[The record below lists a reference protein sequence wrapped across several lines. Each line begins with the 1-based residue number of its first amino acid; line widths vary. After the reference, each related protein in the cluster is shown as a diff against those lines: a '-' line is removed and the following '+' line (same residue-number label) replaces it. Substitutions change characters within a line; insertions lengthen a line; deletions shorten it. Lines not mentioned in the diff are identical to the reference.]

1 MPILGYDAIYNKP
14 FEIPDQTLSRH
25 LFGVGMSGTGKTT
38 FLANLIAQ
46 DCKTKRGWI
55 LLDPHGDLA
64 DDVLQYIPRERLN
77 DVIWIDPTWDWCPIV
92 NIFHTDGKIARD
104 IAAADDLFRNVWP
117 DAWLARS
124 SWFFKKCARILA
136 NAQGSFTIGEL
147 VNLIENANYRS
158 EIFKQ
163 LKSGRLRRFLNKFN
177 RWPERFQ
184 TDVVT
189 PVLNK
194 SEEFVDNEFLAALT
208 GRRESSFSM
217 RWAMD
222 TGKIIICK
230 FPRGLMGKEA
240 SMLACSI
247 MLSKVNNAALARAD
261 TKNRPD
267 FTAYVDEAGTALRGV
282 DVPSLMS
289 ESRKYGLQLVF
300 MTQTC
305 ESIREVSKDA
315 LASILG
321 NSGTVIAFTIQAD
334 DAKYLDQH
342 FYGKFPPKKYVG
354 LVMLHMLVKTLRDG
368 SPSEIMEL
376 IGRPKPTT
384 RRRPFQKALWA
395 EKVKD
400 TSKRRFAFSKEVT
413 LEKIDRFLDSG
424 TLDTHM
430 DTNLDTAYRRGSKKR
445 LDLSTNYKKRARG

>member
-1 MPILGYDAIYNKP
+1 MILGYDAIHNEH
-14 FEIPDQTLSRH
+14 FEIPAQTLSRH
-25 LFGVGMSGTGKTT
+25 LFGIGMSGTGKTT

-46 DCKTKRGWI
+46 DCKTKRGWMLI
-55 LLDPHGDLA
+55 DPHGDLA
-64 DDVLQYIPRERLN
+64 EDILDFLPKERLN

-92 NIFHTDGKIARD
+92 NIFHTDGKVSRD
-104 IAAADDLFRNVWP
+104 IAAANDLFKNVWP

-136 NAQGSFTIGEL
+136 NAQGQFTIGEV
-147 VNLIENANYRS
+147 VNLIEDPKYRAQIH
-158 EIFKQ
+158 ER
-163 LKSGRLRRFLNKFN
+163 LVSGRLKRFLNKFN

-222 TGKIIICK
+222 NNKIVIRK

-247 MLSKVNNAALARAD
+247 MLSKVNNAGLARAD
-261 TKNRPD
+261 TTHRAD
-267 FTAYVDEAGTALRGV
+267 FTVYVDEAGTALRGV

-289 ESRKYGLQLVF
+289 ESRKYGLRLVF
-300 MTQTC
+300 LTQTC

-321 NSGTVIAFTIQAD
+321 NSGTVIVFTIQAE
-334 DAKYLDQH
+334 DAEYLDQH
-342 FYGKFPPKKYVG
+342 FYGKYPPKKYVG
-354 LVMLHMLVKTLRDG
+354 LQMRHMMVNTLRDG
-368 SPSEIMEL
+368 SPSEIIEL
-376 IGRPKPTT
+376 IGRPKPRT
-384 RRRPFQKALWA
+384 RRTYQQRELWTK
-395 EKVKD
+395 KVKE
-400 TSKRRFAFSKEVT
+400 TSKRRFAVSKEAT
-413 LEKIDRFLDSG
+413 IEKIDKFLDSD

-430 DTNLDTAYRRGSKKR
+430 DTGMDTAYRRRRK
-445 LDLSTNYKKRARG
+445 